1 MQKRFLTIWFPHLMT
16 DWIAIKN
23 WALKDKAFVIVA
35 PDHGRMMITEPSVAA
50 VKKGVFKGMIAA
62 DARIIDPELKL
73 IDEQSVLSKKLL
85 QSLCKWCIRFTPVV
99 SIDEPNG
106 IILDATGCTHLW
118 QNEEKY
124 LNAITSRLHQHGYH
138 IRATMADT
146 IGAAWAVTHYGK
158 NNSIV
163 ESGNQKNILLSL
175 PPAALRINIS
185 IVERLEKLGLTSI
198 QRFISM
204 PRSAL
209 RRRFGDEL
217 LLRLDQALG
226 NEDEFIEPLIPPEP
240 FSERLYCLEPII
252 TKKGNEI
259 ALQKLLDA
267 ICLRLKKEGKGLSTA
282 IFKCF
287 RLDGKVE
294 QISIGTNHPSNTP
307 KHLFKL
313 FEEKIETIEPDLG
326 IELFVLEAPLTERV
340 VSIQQS
346 ILNSEGNLNDPKI
359 AELLDRI
366 TNKLGPGII
375 HRYLPDEHHW
385 PERSVKEANSLKE
398 KTTIEWRTDKL
409 RPIHLLPT
417 PHLIQVTAPIPDYP
431 PMNFRYQGKLHIIK
445 KADGPERI
453 EREWWIENGLH
464 RDYYSVEDEEGK
476 RYWLF
481 RSGNYNNLQKPNWY
495 LHGFFA

>member
-1 MQKRFLTIWFPHLMT
+1 MQQRYLTIWFPHLMM
-16 DWIAIKN
+16 DWIIIKN
-23 WALKDKAFVIVA
+23 PALKDKALVIVV
-35 PDHGRMMITEPSVAA
+35 PDHGRLMITEPSVTA
-50 VKKGVFKGMIAA
+50 VKKGIFKGMIAA
-62 DARIIDPELKL
+62 DGRIIDPELKL
-73 IDEQSVLSKKLL
+73 IDEQPGLSQKLL

-106 IILDATGCTHLW
+106 LILDATGCTHLW
-118 QNEEKY
+118 QNEENY
-124 LNAITSRLHQHGYH
+124 FNAITSRLQQHGYH
-138 IRATMADT
+138 IRAAMADT
-146 IGAAWAVTHYGK
+146 IGAAWAVTYYGK
-158 NNSIV
+158 SNSIV
-163 ESGNQKNILLSL
+163 ENGQQKNILLSL
-175 PPAALRINIS
+175 PPSALRINIS
-185 IVERLEKLGLTSI
+185 IAERLHKLGLTTI
-198 QRFISM
+198 QHFISM

-226 NEDEFIEPLIPPEP
+226 NEEEFIEPLIPPEP
-240 FSERLYCLEPII
+240 FSERLHCLEPIV
-252 TKKGNEI
+252 TKAGMEI
-259 ALQKLLDA
+259 ALQKLLDTL
-267 ICLRLKKEGKGLSTA
+267 CLRLKKEGKGLSTA
-282 IFKCF
+282 IFRCF

-307 KHLFKL
+307 NHLFKL

-326 IELFVLEAPLTERV
+326 IELFILEAPRTERV

-366 TNKLGPGII
+366 TNKLGTGII

-385 PERSVKEANSLKE
+385 PERSIKEANSLKE
-398 KTTIEWRTDKL
+398 KPAIGWRTDKL

-431 PMNFRYQGKLHIIK
+431 PMNFRYKGKLHIIK

-453 EREWWIENGLH
+453 EREWWIENGRH

-481 RSGNYNNLQKPNWY
+481 RSGHYDHGKPNWY